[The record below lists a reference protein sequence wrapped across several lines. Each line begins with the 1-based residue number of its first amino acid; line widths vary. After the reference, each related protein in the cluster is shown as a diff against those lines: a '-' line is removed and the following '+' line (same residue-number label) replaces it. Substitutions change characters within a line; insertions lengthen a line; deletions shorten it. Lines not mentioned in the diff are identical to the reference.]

1 MPSAA
6 PAQPGSALWD
16 AEPLAL
22 WLQERPGAPGGRTR
36 EFRFEYSSRGDRI
49 PGVLWLPIQ
58 AEAVHAAVP
67 LILMAHGT
75 GGAKDTPFL
84 TACAR
89 DWIAGGCGVASFDL
103 PLHGER
109 ASAKLSQTF
118 LDAFGDRELL
128 DPERE
133 RLCAE
138 FLRQALLDGARCLDA
153 LLALPDIDAQ
163 RVALVGFSLGAIV
176 GAHWGAT
183 DPRIRAVAL
192 ALAGRGIGALD
203 PSEAVA
209 RIAPRPLLFV
219 NARGDEHVPERTAES
234 LHRAAAE
241 PREVVWVEG
250 GDVGEAG
257 LAALARFLARH
268 LECEA

>member
-1 MPSAA
+1 MSSAA
-6 PAQPGSALWD
+6 SPRLPIPLWD
-16 AEPLAL
+16 EEPLAL
-22 WLQERPGAPGGRTR
+22 WLQECAGAPDGRAR
-36 EFRFEYSSRGDRI
+36 EFRFEYSSRGDRV
-49 PGVLWLPIQ
+49 PGVLRLPVQ
-58 AEAVHAAVP
+58 TGVAAP
-67 LILMAHGT
+67 LVLLAHGT

-84 TACAR
+84 TACGRNWVAR
-89 DWIAGGCGVASFDL
+89 GCAVASFDL

-109 ASAKLSQTF
+109 ASAKLTQTF

-138 FLRQALLDGARCLDA
+138 FLRQALLDGVRCLDA
-153 LLALPDIDAQ
+153 LLALPDIDAR
-163 RVALVGFSLGAIV
+163 RVALVGLSLGAAV
-176 GAHWGAT
+176 GAHWSAA

-192 ALAGRGIGALD
+192 ALAGGGIGALD
-203 PSEAVA
+203 PTGAVA

-219 NARGDEHVPERTAES
+219 NARGDEQVPERSADA

-241 PREVVWVEG
+241 PREVVWIEG

-257 LAALARFLARH
+257 LAALARFLNRH
-268 LECEA
+268 LECKA